1 MGSMADSEKRFA
13 VRRATAADAEKML
26 ALWQDAVQMLAK
38 ADSRFR
44 LPEGATAHWQAAL
57 QEWLCRSDV
66 AIFVAESTTKEDH
79 LFGYI
84 VGSIMNGLP
93 TLVPERCGYVGD
105 LTVDSH
111 GKDAQGMVGGIGR
124 GLFNALKDWFRDQ
137 GVTQVEAR
145 VPHRQPVGQAFWR
158 AIGATE
164 LYEHMWLKLE

>member
-1 MGSMADSEKRFA
+1 MTDSGKRFA
-13 VRRATAADAEKML
+13 VRRATPADAEKML
-26 ALWQDAVQMLAK
+26 ALWQDAVQQLAK

-44 LPEGATAHWQAAL
+44 LPPEAAARWQASL
-57 QEWLCRSDV
+57 QDWLCRSDV
-66 AIFVAESTTKEDH
+66 ALFVAESTTKEGH

-84 VGSIMNGLP
+84 VGTITDGLP
-93 TLVPERCGYVGD
+93 ALVPERRGYVGD

-124 GLFNALKDWFRDQ
+124 GLFEMLKDWFREQ
-137 GVTQVEAR
+137 EVTQVEAR
-145 VPHRQPVGQAFWR
+145 VPHRQPVAQAFWR

>member
-1 MGSMADSEKRFA
+1 MTDSGKRFV
-13 VRRATAADAEKML
+13 VRQATVADVEKML
-26 ALWQDAVQMLAK
+26 ALWQDAVQQLAK

-44 LPEGATAHWQAAL
+44 LGPDAAAQWQASL
-57 QEWLCRSDV
+57 QDWLCRSDV
-66 AIFVAESTTKEDH
+66 ALFVAESTSKEGH

-84 VGSIMNGLP
+84 VGSVMNELP
-93 TLVPERCGYVGD
+93 TFVPERCGYVGD

-137 GVTQVEAR
+137 GVTAVEAR
-145 VPHRQPVGQAFWR
+145 VPHRQPVAQAFWR